1 MSFIPSH
8 DIMQEEE
15 KSNEK
20 SPIDLIGRAKEKLFE
35 WRKKKGPNGPQ
46 NEDNQQPEFIDIKL
60 DIDVSP

>member
-1 MSFIPSH
+1 
-8 DIMQEEE
+8 MQEEE